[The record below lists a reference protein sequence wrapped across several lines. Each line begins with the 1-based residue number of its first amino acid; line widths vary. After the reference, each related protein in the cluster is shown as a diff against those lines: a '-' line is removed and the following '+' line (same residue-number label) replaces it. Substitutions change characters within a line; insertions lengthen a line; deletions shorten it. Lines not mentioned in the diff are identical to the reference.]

1 MLLPGP
7 LPTTLPRAV
16 NYPPMGTHG
25 SCTIEGWVI
34 HGSSTTDNTTDDK
47 ELWEV
52 LLRLVTPAQLAFVEM
67 FGISKQV
74 SSLTLSLYV
83 LGYVSYSFFSVIL
96 VTRH

>member
-1 MLLPGP
+1 MTGMSAFL
-7 LPTTLPRAV
+7 A
-16 NYPPMGTHG
+16 
-25 SCTIEGWVI
+25 W
-34 HGSSTTDNTTDDK
+34 
-47 ELWEV
+47 LWEV
-52 LLRLVTPAQLAFVEM
+52 LLRLVTLAQPVSVEM

>member
-1 MLLPGP
+1 VTGMSAFL
-7 LPTTLPRAV
+7 A
-16 NYPPMGTHG
+16 
-25 SCTIEGWVI
+25 W
-34 HGSSTTDNTTDDK
+34 
-47 ELWEV
+47 LWEV
-52 LLRLVTPAQLAFVEM
+52 LLRLVTLAQPVSVEM